1 MSLEFIPK
9 MRGDKDRS
17 AIYDQIR
24 DIVAES
30 IRERKTAEIKA
41 MSLEDMKANHL
52 TAILPEIPKTK
63 KGIDKAIEDFI
74 KDMRP
79 DKDNGEELLEYLG
92 FNDLNNTEGGAW
104 AKGAK
109 YFRER
114 IKFKEEAGEDITILS
129 STKEVIDVV
138 REYLQ
143 SLSTEEL
150 YSLSVFGIVV
160 TEETANKYIDTYIAQ
175 DVSRFR
181 LLYAAY
187 DLYFCKYEKLDTIDI
202 YGQTEN
208 SELYDKIKKLK
219 EKIEILETDFPK
231 EMEALRRGIKMTYK
245 NYSDT
250 AILSTV
256 NKILRDGAT
265 TD

>member
-92 FNDLNNTEGGAW
+92 FNDLNNTC
-104 AKGAK
+104 
-109 YFRER
+109 
-114 IKFKEEAGEDITILS
+114 
-129 STKEVIDVV
+129 
-138 REYLQ
+138 
-143 SLSTEEL
+143 
-150 YSLSVFGIVV
+150 
-160 TEETANKYIDTYIAQ
+160 
-175 DVSRFR
+175 
-181 LLYAAY
+181 LLY
-187 DLYFCKYEKLDTIDI
+187 T
-202 YGQTEN
+202 
-208 SELYDKIKKLK
+208 S
-219 EKIEILETDFPK
+219 P
-231 EMEALRRGIKMTYK
+231 
-245 NYSDT
+245 SP
-250 AILSTV
+250 
-256 NKILRDGAT
+256 RDRTRSRMPSSA
-265 TD
+265 